1 MIQWF
6 PGHMAKAR
14 REMEEKLK
22 LVDVVVEL
30 VDARAPQASEN
41 PMLHDVTKEKRKIKV
56 LMKKDLAD
64 PSATEE
70 WIRFF
75 QQQNQTAI
83 AIDVNEKSYSH
94 NMRQLIREV
103 GINNHHYMIDKG
115 VRARA
120 VSALIAGIPNV
131 GKSTLIN
138 RFVNKKIAII
148 GDKPGVTN
156 KQQWIKVK
164 NQFE

>member
-30 VDARAPQASEN
+30 VDVRAPQASEN

-56 LMKKDLAD
+56 LIKKDLAD
-64 PSATEE
+64 PRATEE

-75 QQQNQTAI
+75 QHENQREI
-83 AIDVNEKSYSH
+83 AIGVNEKSDIPKLS
-94 NMRQLIREV
+94 QLNKEV
-103 GINNHHYMIDKG
+103 RMKNQQKMIDKG
-115 VRARA
+115 VKARA
-120 VSALIAGIPNV
+120 VRALIAGIP
-131 GKSTLIN
+131 
-138 RFVNKKIAII
+138 
-148 GDKPGVTN
+148 
-156 KQQWIKVK
+156 
-164 NQFE
+164 

>member
-41 PMLHDVTKEKRKIKV
+41 PMLHDVTKETRMIKV
-56 LMKKDLAD
+56 LMKNALAD

-83 AIDVNEKSYSH
+83 AIDVNEKSDIPKLS
-94 NMRQLIREV
+94 QLIKEV
-103 GINNHHYMIDKG
+103 GMKNQQKMIDKG
-115 VRARA
+115 VKARA
-120 VSALIAGIPNV
+120 VRALIAGIPNV

-138 RFVNKKIAII
+138 RFEI
-148 GDKPGVTN
+148 GR
-156 KQQWIKVK
+156 
-164 NQFE
+164 

>member
-1 MIQWF
+1 
-6 PGHMAKAR
+6 
-14 REMEEKLK
+14 
-22 LVDVVVEL
+22 
-30 VDARAPQASEN
+30 N

-70 WIRFF
+70 WIRLF

-83 AIDVNEKSYSH
+83 ALDVNDESDIPKLS
-94 NMRQLIREV
+94 QLIQEV
-103 GINNHHYMIDKG
+103 GMKRQHQMSDKG
-115 VRARA
+115 VKARA
-120 VSALIAGIPNV
+120 VRALIAGIPNV

-138 RFVNKKIAII
+138 RFVNKKIAMI
-148 GDKPGVTN
+148 GDKPGVTK

-164 NQFE
+164 NQFELLDTPGILWPKFEDPLTGTNLAIIG